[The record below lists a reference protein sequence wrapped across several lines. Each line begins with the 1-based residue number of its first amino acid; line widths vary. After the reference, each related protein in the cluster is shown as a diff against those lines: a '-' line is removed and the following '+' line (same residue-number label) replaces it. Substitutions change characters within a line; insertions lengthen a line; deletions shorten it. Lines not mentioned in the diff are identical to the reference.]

1 MTKPLPLQSRNF
13 EASSNINHE
22 VESALL
28 AERWHRVDALLKM
41 PEMINVFAPDIGS
54 QCSWWRIS
62 KWVAADGDNVT
73 PGQTIA
79 ELENDEMT
87 CELESFDS
95 GVIRRTVE
103 VGTRVQVGG
112 KIAELSFSKE
122 EQEARLDHNFPL
134 TVTLTGRDLRTL
146 DSYRGAQSRESIASR
161 LVVHALKQ
169 IGEQGAGGKRE

>member
-1 MTKPLPLQSRNF
+1 M
-13 EASSNINHE
+13 
-22 VESALL
+22 V
-28 AERWHRVDALLKM
+28 
-41 PEMINVFAPDIGS
+41 
-54 QCSWWRIS
+54 
-62 KWVAADGDNVT
+62 ADGDNVT

-103 VGTRVQVGG
+103 VGTRVQAGG

-134 TVTLTGRDLRTL
+134 TVTLTGRDLR
-146 DSYRGAQSRESIASR
+146 A
-161 LVVHALKQ
+161 LVQH
-169 IGEQGAGGKRE
+169 GGNKR